1 MSRQENRGDARRTS
15 RVEREMREVI
25 GTYLIGGFRGEL
37 PGIVS
42 ITRVIVSKDLRNAKV
57 LVTTMGDAVEGR
69 EQPTSKVIQ
78 KATVQELQAH
88 AHEVQ
93 HEVNRRLRMKHCPRL
108 TFIYDEGF
116 DHALKVDNILRDL
129 QREREAG
136 AGADS
141 REGSFEEEE

>member
-42 ITRVIVSKDLRNAKV
+42 LTRVIVSKDLRNAKV
-57 LVTTMGDAVEGR
+57 LVTTMGEVVNGQ
-69 EQPTSKVIQ
+69 EQPTSKAIQ

-93 HEVNRRLRMKHCPRL
+93 QEVNRRLRMKHCPRL

-129 QREREAG
+129 QRQREAG
-136 AGADS
+136 ARSEDG
-141 REGSFEEEE
+141 GLEEEE